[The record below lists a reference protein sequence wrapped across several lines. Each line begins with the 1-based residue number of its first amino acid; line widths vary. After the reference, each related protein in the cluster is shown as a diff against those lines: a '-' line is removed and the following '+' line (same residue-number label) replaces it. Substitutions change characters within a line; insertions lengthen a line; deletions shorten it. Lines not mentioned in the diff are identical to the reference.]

1 MCNFKGNSIK
11 KLLCSLFALSAISTA
26 IAQEV
31 NIKILGTSDI
41 HGRVVPWSYG
51 ADVEDKSGSYAQIA
65 TYVKDVRKNNKN
77 VVLVEVGDAIQD
89 NQIDVFAKDK
99 KYYKDHPIPKVLNEM
114 NYDIFVLGNHEFN
127 FGMKALDEILKDI
140 KAKKLT
146 ANFYHKKNDKRYID
160 ATTIIE
166 KDGVKLGIIGL
177 STPMSAK
184 FEEDTGN
191 LKDMKFTSPTEEA
204 RTQVEKLKAKG
215 VDAIIAVTH
224 MGIDNE
230 NNIPDTGMRDV
241 INAVDGIDVVIAGH
255 MHKDVPSETIK
266 NTLIT
271 EPHRYGT
278 VVSEVDLTFDIN
290 DKKEVK
296 LVKKE
301 SKTVPVKALE
311 ADKKIVEIYKP
322 YHEKLRELN
331 NVVIGQTA
339 NEMVPQETKHGVS
352 AAFSKDTGLSSFIN
366 DVEQHYS
373 GADVVTFSFD
383 HQKARMD
390 KGDIK
395 KKDIIF
401 NYRYAGGDVTVY
413 ELTGKQLKEYM
424 EWSANYFDTIQPGD
438 TEYRYN
444 AERKKSKYVTYDI
457 FGGVNYKIDLRNPQG
472 SKIVDLTLADG
483 KPVTDDMKLKVGMN
497 SYRFAQLNGKGG
509 IWEGQQIPVLWESKV
524 AMGREKGTIQNMMI
538 DYITNVKKGKID
550 GQSHNRW
557 EIIGLN

>member
-1 MCNFKGNSIK
+1 MK
-11 KLLCSLFALSAISTA
+11 KLLCSLFALSAVSTA
-26 IAQEV
+26 MAQEV
-31 NIKILGTSDI
+31 NIKLLGTSDI

-77 VVLVEVGDAIQD
+77 VVLVDVGDAIQD
-89 NQIDVFAKDK
+89 NQVDVFAKDK

-114 NYDIFVLGNHEFN
+114 KYDIFVLGNHEFN

-146 ANFYHKKNDKRYID
+146 ANFYYKKNDKRYID

-215 VDAIIAVTH
+215 VDAIIVIAH

-230 NNIPDTGMRDV
+230 NKIPDTGMRDV

-255 MHKDVPSETIK
+255 MHKDVPSEIIK

-331 NVVIGQTA
+331 NVVIGQTE

-390 KGDIK
+390 KGNIK

-413 ELTGKQLKEYM
+413 EMTGKQLKEYM

-457 FGGVNYKIDLRNPQG
+457 FGGVNYKIDLRNPKG

-509 IWEGQQIPVLWESKV
+509 IWEGQKIPVLWESKV

>member
-1 MCNFKGNSIK
+1 MK
-11 KLLCSLFALSAISTA
+11 KLLCSLFALSAVSTA
-26 IAQEV
+26 MAQEV
-31 NIKILGTSDI
+31 NIKLLGTSDV
-41 HGRVVPWSYG
+41 HGRIVPWSYG

-224 MGIDNE
+224 MGIENE

-311 ADKKIVEIYKP
+311 ADKKIEEIYKP

-366 DVEQHYS
+366 DVEQYYS

-413 ELTGKQLKEYM
+413 EMTGKQLKEYM

>member
-1 MCNFKGNSIK
+1 MK
-11 KLLCSLFALSAISTA
+11 KLLCSLFALSAVSTA
-26 IAQEV
+26 MAQEV

-41 HGRVVPWSYG
+41 HGRVVPWCYG

-77 VVLVEVGDAIQD
+77 VVLVDVGDAIQD
-89 NQIDVFAKDK
+89 NQVDVFAKDK

-114 NYDIFVLGNHEFN
+114 KYDIFILGNHEFN
-127 FGMKALDEILKDI
+127 FGMKALDEIFKDI

-146 ANFYHKKNDKRYID
+146 ANFYYKKNDKRYID

-215 VDAIIAVTH
+215 VDAIIVIAH

-230 NNIPDTGMRDV
+230 NKIPDTGMRDV

-301 SKTVPVKALE
+301 SKTVPVKELE

-331 NVVIGQTA
+331 NVVIGQTE

-352 AAFSKDTGLSSFIN
+352 AAFSRDTGLSSFIN

-383 HQKARMD
+383 HQKARMN

-413 ELTGKQLKEYM
+413 EMTGKQLKEYM

-472 SKIVDLTLADG
+472 SKIVGLTLADG

>member
-1 MCNFKGNSIK
+1 MK
-11 KLLCSLFALSAISTA
+11 KLLCSLFVLSAVSTA
-26 IAQEV
+26 MAQEV

-77 VVLVEVGDAIQD
+77 VVLVDVGDAIQD
-89 NQIDVFAKDK
+89 NQVDVFAKDK

-114 NYDIFVLGNHEFN
+114 KYDVFVLGNHEFN
-127 FGMKALDEILKDI
+127 FGMEALDEILKDI

-146 ANFYHKKNDKRYID
+146 ANFYYKKNDKRYID

-204 RTQVEKLKAKG
+204 RTQVENLKAKG
-215 VDAIIAVTH
+215 VDAIIVIAH
-224 MGIDNE
+224 MGIENE
-230 NNIPDTGMRDV
+230 NKIPDTGMRDV

-301 SKTVPVKALE
+301 SKTVPVKELE
-311 ADKKIVEIYKP
+311 ADKKIAEIYKP

-331 NVVIGQTA
+331 NVVIGQTE

-352 AAFSKDTGLSSFIN
+352 TAFSKDTGLSSFIN

-383 HQKARMD
+383 HQKARMN

-413 ELTGKQLKEYM
+413 EMTGKQLKEYM

-472 SKIVDLTLADG
+472 SKIVGLTLADG

-550 GQSHNRW
+550 GLSHNRW

>member
-1 MCNFKGNSIK
+1 MK

-26 IAQEV
+26 MAQEV
-31 NIKILGTSDI
+31 NIKLLGTSDV
-41 HGRVVPWSYG
+41 HGRIVPWSYG

-127 FGMKALDEILKDI
+127 FGMEALDEILKDI

-146 ANFYHKKNDKRYID
+146 ANFYYKKNDKRYID

-366 DVEQHYS
+366 DVEQYYS

-413 ELTGKQLKEYM
+413 EMTGKQLKEYM

>member
-1 MCNFKGNSIK
+1 MK
-11 KLLCSLFALSAISTA
+11 KLLCSLFALSAVSTA
-26 IAQEV
+26 MAQEV

-77 VVLVEVGDAIQD
+77 VVLVDVGDAIQD
-89 NQIDVFAKDK
+89 NQVDVFAKDK

-413 ELTGKQLKEYM
+413 EMTGKQLKEYM

-457 FGGVNYKIDLRNPQG
+457 FGGVNYKIDLRNPKG

-509 IWEGQQIPVLWESKV
+509 IWEGQKIPVLWESKV

>member
-1 MCNFKGNSIK
+1 MK

-26 IAQEV
+26 MAQEV
-31 NIKILGTSDI
+31 NIKLLGTSDV
-41 HGRVVPWSYG
+41 HGRIVPWSYG

-77 VVLVEVGDAIQD
+77 VVLVDVGDAIQD
-89 NQIDVFAKDK
+89 NQVDVFAKDK
-99 KYYKDHPIPKVLNEM
+99 KYYKDHPVPKVLNEM

-191 LKDMKFTSPTEEA
+191 LKDMNFTSPTEEA

-224 MGIDNE
+224 MGIENE
-230 NNIPDTGMRDV
+230 NKIPDTGMRDV

-366 DVEQHYS
+366 DVEQYYS

-509 IWEGQQIPVLWESKV
+509 IWEGQHIPVLWESKV

>member
-1 MCNFKGNSIK
+1 MK
-11 KLLCSLFALSAISTA
+11 KLLCSLFALSAVSTA
-26 IAQEV
+26 MAQEV
-31 NIKILGTSDI
+31 NIKLLGTSDV
-41 HGRVVPWSYG
+41 HGRIVPWSYG

-331 NVVIGQTA
+331 NVVIGQTE

-457 FGGVNYKIDLRNPQG
+457 FGGVNYKIDLRNPKG

-509 IWEGQQIPVLWESKV
+509 IWEGQEIPVLWESKV

>member
-1 MCNFKGNSIK
+1 MK

-26 IAQEV
+26 MAQEV
-31 NIKILGTSDI
+31 NIKLLGTSDV
-41 HGRVVPWSYG
+41 HGRIVPWSYG

-89 NQIDVFAKDK
+89 NQVDVFAKDK
-99 KYYKDHPIPKVLNEM
+99 KYYKDHPVPKVLNEM

-215 VDAIIAVTH
+215 VDAIIVIAH

-230 NNIPDTGMRDV
+230 NKIPDTGMRDV

-301 SKTVPVKALE
+301 SKTVPVKELE
-311 ADKKIVEIYKP
+311 ADKKIAEIYKP

-331 NVVIGQTA
+331 NVVIGQTE

-390 KGDIK
+390 KGNIK

-413 ELTGKQLKEYM
+413 EMTGKQLKEYM

-472 SKIVDLTLADG
+472 SKIVGLTLADG

-550 GQSHNRW
+550 GLSHNRW
-557 EIIGLN
+557 EITGLN

>member
-1 MCNFKGNSIK
+1 MK

-26 IAQEV
+26 MAQEV
-31 NIKILGTSDI
+31 NIKLLGTSDV
-41 HGRVVPWSYG
+41 HGRIVPWSYG

-77 VVLVEVGDAIQD
+77 VVLVDVGDVIQD
-89 NQIDVFAKDK
+89 NQVDVFAKDK

-114 NYDIFVLGNHEFN
+114 KYDVFVLGNHEFN
-127 FGMKALDEILKDI
+127 FGMEALDEILKDI

-146 ANFYHKKNDKRYID
+146 ANFYYKKNDKRYID

-215 VDAIIAVTH
+215 VDAIIVIAH
-224 MGIDNE
+224 MGIENE
-230 NNIPDTGMRDV
+230 NKIPDTGMRDV

-301 SKTVPVKALE
+301 SKTVPVKELE
-311 ADKKIVEIYKP
+311 ADKKIAEIYKP

-331 NVVIGQTA
+331 NVVIGQTE

-413 ELTGKQLKEYM
+413 EMTGKQLKEYM
-424 EWSANYFDTIQPGD
+424 EWSANYFDTIQLGD

-457 FGGVNYKIDLRNPQG
+457 FGGVNYKIDLRNPKG

-509 IWEGQQIPVLWESKV
+509 IWEGQEIPVLWESKV

>member
-1 MCNFKGNSIK
+1 MK
-11 KLLCSLFALSAISTA
+11 KLLCSLFALSAVSTA
-26 IAQEV
+26 MAQEV

-77 VVLVEVGDAIQD
+77 VVLVDVGDAIQD
-89 NQIDVFAKDK
+89 NQVDVFAKDK

-114 NYDIFVLGNHEFN
+114 KYDVFVLGNHEFN

-146 ANFYHKKNDKRYID
+146 ANFYYKKNDKRYID

-215 VDAIIAVTH
+215 VDAIIVIAH
-224 MGIDNE
+224 MGIENE
-230 NNIPDTGMRDV
+230 NKIPDTGMRDV

-301 SKTVPVKALE
+301 SKTVPVKELE
-311 ADKKIVEIYKP
+311 ADKKIAEIYKP

-331 NVVIGQTA
+331 NVVIGQTE

-390 KGDIK
+390 KGGIK

>member
-1 MCNFKGNSIK
+1 MK
-11 KLLCSLFALSAISTA
+11 KLLCSLFALSAVSTA
-26 IAQEV
+26 MAQEV
-31 NIKILGTSDI
+31 NIKLLGTSDV
-41 HGRVVPWSYG
+41 HGRIVPWSYG
-51 ADVEDKSGSYAQIA
+51 ADIEDKSGSYAQIA

-331 NVVIGQTA
+331 NVVIGQTE

-413 ELTGKQLKEYM
+413 EMTGKQLKEYM

-472 SKIVDLTLADG
+472 SKIVGLTLADG

-509 IWEGQQIPVLWESKV
+509 IWEGQKIPVLWESKV

-550 GQSHNRW
+550 GLSHNRW

>member
-1 MCNFKGNSIK
+1 MK
-11 KLLCSLFALSAISTA
+11 KLLCSLFALSAVSTA
-26 IAQEV
+26 MAQEV

-77 VVLVEVGDAIQD
+77 VVLVDVGDAIQD
-89 NQIDVFAKDK
+89 NQVDVFAKDK

-114 NYDIFVLGNHEFN
+114 KYDVFVLGNHEFN

-146 ANFYHKKNDKRYID
+146 SNFYYKKNDKRYID

-215 VDAIIAVTH
+215 VDAIIVIAH
-224 MGIDNE
+224 MGIENE
-230 NNIPDTGMRDV
+230 NKIPDTGMRDV

-301 SKTVPVKALE
+301 SKTVPVKELE
-311 ADKKIVEIYKP
+311 ADKKIAEIYKP

-331 NVVIGQTA
+331 NVVIGQTE

-352 AAFSKDTGLSSFIN
+352 AAFSRDTGLSSFIN

-383 HQKARMD
+383 HQKARMN

-413 ELTGKQLKEYM
+413 EMTGKQLKEYM

-457 FGGVNYKIDLRNPQG
+457 FGGVNYKIDLRNPRG

>member
-1 MCNFKGNSIK
+1 MK
-11 KLLCSLFALSAISTA
+11 KLLCSLFALSAVSTA
-26 IAQEV
+26 MAQEV
-31 NIKILGTSDI
+31 NIKLLGTSDV
-41 HGRVVPWSYG
+41 HGRIVPWSYG

-204 RTQVEKLKAKG
+204 RIQVEKLKAKG

-413 ELTGKQLKEYM
+413 EMTSKQLKEYM

-457 FGGVNYKIDLRNPQG
+457 FGGVNYKIDLRNPKG

>member
-1 MCNFKGNSIK
+1 MK
-11 KLLCSLFALSAISTA
+11 KLLCSLFALSAVSTA
-26 IAQEV
+26 MAQEV
-31 NIKILGTSDI
+31 NIKLLGTSDI

-77 VVLVEVGDAIQD
+77 VVLVDVGDAIQD
-89 NQIDVFAKDK
+89 NQVDVFAKDK

-114 NYDIFVLGNHEFN
+114 KYDVFVLGNHEFN
-127 FGMKALDEILKDI
+127 FGMEALDEILKDI

-146 ANFYHKKNDKRYID
+146 ANFYYKKNDKRYID

-215 VDAIIAVTH
+215 VDAIIVIAH

-230 NNIPDTGMRDV
+230 NKIPDTGMRDV

-301 SKTVPVKALE
+301 SKTVPVKELE
-311 ADKKIVEIYKP
+311 ADKKIAEIYKP

-331 NVVIGQTA
+331 NVVIGQTE

-383 HQKARMD
+383 HQKARMN

-457 FGGVNYKIDLRNPQG
+457 FGGVNYKIDLRNPKG

-550 GQSHNRW
+550 GLSHNRW
-557 EIIGLN
+557 EITGLN

>member
-1 MCNFKGNSIK
+1 MK
-11 KLLCSLFALSAISTA
+11 KLLCSLFALSAVSTA
-26 IAQEV
+26 MAQEV
-31 NIKILGTSDI
+31 NIKLLGTSDI

-77 VVLVEVGDAIQD
+77 VVLVDVGDAIQD
-89 NQIDVFAKDK
+89 NQVDVFAKDK

-114 NYDIFVLGNHEFN
+114 KYDVFVLGNHEFN
-127 FGMKALDEILKDI
+127 FGMEALDEILKDI

-146 ANFYHKKNDKRYID
+146 ANFYYKKNDKRYID

-215 VDAIIAVTH
+215 VDAIIVIAH
-224 MGIDNE
+224 IGIENE
-230 NNIPDTGMRDV
+230 NKIPDTGMRDV

-311 ADKKIVEIYKP
+311 ADKKIEEIYKP

-366 DVEQHYS
+366 DVEQYYS

-483 KPVTDDMKLKVGMN
+483 RPVTDDMKLKVGMN

>member
-1 MCNFKGNSIK
+1 MK

-26 IAQEV
+26 MAQEV

-77 VVLVEVGDAIQD
+77 VVLVDVGDAIQD
-89 NQIDVFAKDK
+89 NQVDVFAKDK

-114 NYDIFVLGNHEFN
+114 KYDVFVLGNHEFN
-127 FGMKALDEILKDI
+127 FGMEALDEILKDI

-146 ANFYHKKNDKRYID
+146 ANFYYKKNDKRYID

-191 LKDMKFTSPTEEA
+191 LKDMKFTSPTEEV

-215 VDAIIAVTH
+215 VDAIIVIAH
-224 MGIDNE
+224 MGIENE
-230 NNIPDTGMRDV
+230 NKIPDTGMRDV

-301 SKTVPVKALE
+301 SKTVPVKELE
-311 ADKKIVEIYKP
+311 ADKKIAEIYKP

-331 NVVIGQTA
+331 NVVIGQTE

-457 FGGVNYKIDLRNPQG
+457 FGGVNYKIDLRNPPG

-483 KPVTDDMKLKVGMN
+483 RPVTDDMKLKVGMN

>member
-1 MCNFKGNSIK
+1 MK
-11 KLLCSLFALSAISTA
+11 KLLCSLFALSAVSTA
-26 IAQEV
+26 MAQEV
-31 NIKILGTSDI
+31 NIKLLGTSDV
-41 HGRVVPWSYG
+41 HGRIVPWSYG

-413 ELTGKQLKEYM
+413 EMTGKQLKEYM
-424 EWSANYFDTIQPGD
+424 EWSADYFDTIQPGD

-457 FGGVNYKIDLRNPQG
+457 FGGVNYKIDLRNPKG

>member
-1 MCNFKGNSIK
+1 MK

-26 IAQEV
+26 MAQEV
-31 NIKILGTSDI
+31 NIKILGTSDV
-41 HGRVVPWSYG
+41 HGRIVPWSYG

-241 INAVDGIDVVIAGH
+241 INAIDGIDVVIAGH

-383 HQKARMD
+383 HQKARMN

-413 ELTGKQLKEYM
+413 EMTGKQLKEYM

>member
-1 MCNFKGNSIK
+1 MK
-11 KLLCSLFALSAISTA
+11 KLLCSLFVLSAVSTA
-26 IAQEV
+26 MAQEV
-31 NIKILGTSDI
+31 NIKLLGTSDV
-41 HGRVVPWSYG
+41 HGRIVPWSYG
-51 ADVEDKSGSYAQIA
+51 ADIEDKSGSYAQIA

-413 ELTGKQLKEYM
+413 EMTGKQLKEYM

-457 FGGVNYKIDLRNPQG
+457 FGGVNYKIDLRNPKG

-509 IWEGQQIPVLWESKV
+509 IWEGQKIPVLWESKV

>member
-1 MCNFKGNSIK
+1 MK
-11 KLLCSLFALSAISTA
+11 KLLCSLFALSAVSTA
-26 IAQEV
+26 MAQEV
-31 NIKILGTSDI
+31 NIKLLGTSDV
-41 HGRVVPWSYG
+41 HGRIVPWSYG

-383 HQKARMD
+383 HQKARMN

-457 FGGVNYKIDLRNPQG
+457 FGGVNYKIDLRNPKG

>member
-1 MCNFKGNSIK
+1 MK
-11 KLLCSLFALSAISTA
+11 KLLCSLFALSAVSTA
-26 IAQEV
+26 MAQEV
-31 NIKILGTSDI
+31 NIKLLGTSDI

-77 VVLVEVGDAIQD
+77 VVLVDVGDAIQD
-89 NQIDVFAKDK
+89 NQVDVFAKDK

-114 NYDIFVLGNHEFN
+114 KYDVFVLGNHEFN
-127 FGMKALDEILKDI
+127 FGMEALDEILKDI

-146 ANFYHKKNDKRYID
+146 ANFYYKKNDKRYID

-215 VDAIIAVTH
+215 VDAIIVIAH
-224 MGIDNE
+224 MGIENE
-230 NNIPDTGMRDV
+230 NKIPDTGMRDV

-311 ADKKIVEIYKP
+311 ADKKIAEIYKP

-331 NVVIGQTA
+331 NVVIGQTE

-383 HQKARMD
+383 HQKARMN

>member
-1 MCNFKGNSIK
+1 MK
-11 KLLCSLFALSAISTA
+11 KLLCSLFALSAVSTA
-26 IAQEV
+26 MAQEV
-31 NIKILGTSDI
+31 NIKLLGTSDV
-41 HGRVVPWSYG
+41 HGRIVPWSYG

-311 ADKKIVEIYKP
+311 ADKKIAEIYKP

-331 NVVIGQTA
+331 NVVIGQTE

-413 ELTGKQLKEYM
+413 EMTGKQLKEYM

-472 SKIVDLTLADG
+472 SKIVGLTLADG

-509 IWEGQQIPVLWESKV
+509 IWEGQKIPVLWESKV

>member
-1 MCNFKGNSIK
+1 MK
-11 KLLCSLFALSAISTA
+11 KLLCSLFALSAVSTA
-26 IAQEV
+26 MAQEV
-31 NIKILGTSDI
+31 NIKLLGTSDV
-41 HGRVVPWSYG
+41 HGRIVPWSYG
-51 ADVEDKSGSYAQIA
+51 ADIEDKSGSYAQIA

-224 MGIDNE
+224 MGIENE

-457 FGGVNYKIDLRNPQG
+457 FGGVNYKIDLRNPKG

-550 GQSHNRW
+550 GLSHNRW

>member
-1 MCNFKGNSIK
+1 MK
-11 KLLCSLFALSAISTA
+11 KLLCSLFALSAVSTA
-26 IAQEV
+26 MAQEV
-31 NIKILGTSDI
+31 NIKLLGTSDI
-41 HGRVVPWSYG
+41 HGRIVPWSYG

-77 VVLVEVGDAIQD
+77 VVLVDVGDAIQD
-89 NQIDVFAKDK
+89 NQVDVFAKDK

-114 NYDIFVLGNHEFN
+114 KYDVFVLGNHEFN

-215 VDAIIAVTH
+215 VDAIIVIAH
-224 MGIDNE
+224 MGIENE
-230 NNIPDTGMRDV
+230 NKIPDTGMRDV

-550 GQSHNRW
+550 GLSHNRW

>member
-1 MCNFKGNSIK
+1 MK
-11 KLLCSLFALSAISTA
+11 KLLCSLFALSAVSTA
-26 IAQEV
+26 MAQEV

-77 VVLVEVGDAIQD
+77 VVLVDVGDAIQD
-89 NQIDVFAKDK
+89 NQVDVFAKDK

-114 NYDIFVLGNHEFN
+114 KYDVFVLGNHEFN

-146 ANFYHKKNDKRYID
+146 ANFYYKKNDKRYID

-215 VDAIIAVTH
+215 VDAIIVIAH
-224 MGIDNE
+224 MGIENE
-230 NNIPDTGMRDV
+230 NKIPDTGMRDV

-301 SKTVPVKALE
+301 SKTVPVKELE
-311 ADKKIVEIYKP
+311 ADKKIAEIYKP

-331 NVVIGQTA
+331 NVVIGQTE

-383 HQKARMD
+383 HQKARMN

-401 NYRYAGGDVTVY
+401 NYRYAGGDITVY

>member
-1 MCNFKGNSIK
+1 MK
-11 KLLCSLFALSAISTA
+11 KLLCLLCALSAVSTA
-26 IAQEV
+26 MAQEV
-31 NIKILGTSDI
+31 NIKLLGTSDV
-41 HGRVVPWSYG
+41 HGRIVPWSYG

-114 NYDIFVLGNHEFN
+114 KYDVFVLGNHEFN

-146 ANFYHKKNDKRYID
+146 ANFYYKKNDKRYID

-311 ADKKIVEIYKP
+311 ADKKIEEIYKP

-383 HQKARMD
+383 HQKARLD

-413 ELTGKQLKEYM
+413 EMTGKQLKEYM

-550 GQSHNRW
+550 GLSHNRW

>member
-1 MCNFKGNSIK
+1 MK

-26 IAQEV
+26 MAQEV
-31 NIKILGTSDI
+31 NIKLLGTSDV
-41 HGRVVPWSYG
+41 HGRIVPWSYG

-146 ANFYHKKNDKRYID
+146 ANFYYKKNDKRYID

-413 ELTGKQLKEYM
+413 EMTGKQLKEYM

-472 SKIVDLTLADG
+472 SKIVGLTLADG

>member
-1 MCNFKGNSIK
+1 MK
-11 KLLCSLFALSAISTA
+11 KLLCSLFALSAVSTA
-26 IAQEV
+26 MAQEV
-31 NIKILGTSDI
+31 NIKLLGTSDI

-77 VVLVEVGDAIQD
+77 VVLVDVGDAIQD
-89 NQIDVFAKDK
+89 NQVDVFAKDK

-114 NYDIFVLGNHEFN
+114 KYDIFVLGNHEFN

-215 VDAIIAVTH
+215 VDAIIVIAH
-224 MGIDNE
+224 MGIENE
-230 NNIPDTGMRDV
+230 NKIPDTGMRDV

-301 SKTVPVKALE
+301 SKTVPVKELE
-311 ADKKIVEIYKP
+311 ADKKIAEIYKP

-331 NVVIGQTA
+331 NVVIGQTE

-390 KGDIK
+390 KGNIK

-413 ELTGKQLKEYM
+413 EMTGKQLKEYM
-424 EWSANYFDTIQPGD
+424 EWSANYFDTIQQGD

-457 FGGVNYKIDLRNPQG
+457 FGGVNYKIDLRNPKG

-509 IWEGQQIPVLWESKV
+509 IWEGQEIPVLWESKV

>member
-1 MCNFKGNSIK
+1 MK
-11 KLLCSLFALSAISTA
+11 KLLCSLFALSAVSTA
-26 IAQEV
+26 MAQEV

-77 VVLVEVGDAIQD
+77 VVLVDVGDAIQD
-89 NQIDVFAKDK
+89 NQVDVFAKDK

-114 NYDIFVLGNHEFN
+114 KYDVFVLGNHEFN

-146 ANFYHKKNDKRYID
+146 ANFYYKKNDKRYID

-215 VDAIIAVTH
+215 VDAIIVIAH

-230 NNIPDTGMRDV
+230 NKIPDTGMRDV

-301 SKTVPVKALE
+301 SKTVPVKELE
-311 ADKKIVEIYKP
+311 ADKKIAEIYKP

-331 NVVIGQTA
+331 NVVIGQTE

-352 AAFSKDTGLSSFIN
+352 TAFSKDTGLSSFIN

-383 HQKARMD
+383 HQKARMN

>member
-1 MCNFKGNSIK
+1 MK
-11 KLLCSLFALSAISTA
+11 KLLCSLFALSAVSTA

-31 NIKILGTSDI
+31 NIKLLGTSDI

-77 VVLVEVGDAIQD
+77 VVLVDVGDAIQD
-89 NQIDVFAKDK
+89 NQVDVFAKDK

-114 NYDIFVLGNHEFN
+114 KYDVFVLGNHEFN

-146 ANFYHKKNDKRYID
+146 ANFYYKKNDKRYID

-184 FEEDTGN
+184 FEEDMGN

-204 RTQVEKLKAKG
+204 RTQVEKLKEKG
-215 VDAIIAVTH
+215 VDAIIVIAH

-230 NNIPDTGMRDV
+230 NKIPDTGMRDV

-301 SKTVPVKALE
+301 SKTVPVKELE
-311 ADKKIVEIYKP
+311 ADKKIAEIYKP

-331 NVVIGQTA
+331 NVVIGQTE

-383 HQKARMD
+383 HQKARMN

-401 NYRYAGGDVTVY
+401 NYRYAGGDGTVY

>member
-1 MCNFKGNSIK
+1 MK
-11 KLLCSLFALSAISTA
+11 KLLCSLFALSAVSTA
-26 IAQEV
+26 MAQEV
-31 NIKILGTSDI
+31 NIKLLGTSDI

-77 VVLVEVGDAIQD
+77 VVLVDVGDAIQD
-89 NQIDVFAKDK
+89 NQVDVFAKDK

-114 NYDIFVLGNHEFN
+114 KYDIFVLGNHEFN

-146 ANFYHKKNDKRYID
+146 ANFYYKKNDKRYID

-191 LKDMKFTSPTEEA
+191 LKDMKFTSPTEET

-215 VDAIIAVTH
+215 VDAIIVIAH

-230 NNIPDTGMRDV
+230 NKIPDTGMRDV

-301 SKTVPVKALE
+301 SKTVPVKELE
-311 ADKKIVEIYKP
+311 ADKKIAEIYKP

-331 NVVIGQTA
+331 NVVIGQTE

-383 HQKARMD
+383 HQKARMN

-413 ELTGKQLKEYM
+413 EMTGKQLKEYM

>member
-1 MCNFKGNSIK
+1 MK
-11 KLLCSLFALSAISTA
+11 KLLCSLFALSAVSTA
-26 IAQEV
+26 MAQEV
-31 NIKILGTSDI
+31 NIKLLGTSDV
-41 HGRVVPWSYG
+41 HGRIVPWSYG
-51 ADVEDKSGSYAQIA
+51 ADIEDKSGSYAQIA

-331 NVVIGQTA
+331 NVVIGQTE

-413 ELTGKQLKEYM
+413 EMTGKQLKEYM

-509 IWEGQQIPVLWESKV
+509 IWEGQKIPVLWESKV
-524 AMGREKGTIQNMMI
+524 AMDREKGTIQNMMI

-550 GQSHNRW
+550 GLSHNRW

>member
-1 MCNFKGNSIK
+1 MK
-11 KLLCSLFALSAISTA
+11 KLLCSLFALSAVSTA
-26 IAQEV
+26 MAQEV
-31 NIKILGTSDI
+31 NIKLLGTSDI

-77 VVLVEVGDAIQD
+77 VVLVDVGDAIQD
-89 NQIDVFAKDK
+89 NQVDVFAKDK

-114 NYDIFVLGNHEFN
+114 KYDVFVLGNHEFN
-127 FGMKALDEILKDI
+127 FGMEALDEILKDI

-146 ANFYHKKNDKRYID
+146 ANFYYKKNDKRYID

-191 LKDMKFTSPTEEA
+191 LKDMKFTSPTEEV
-204 RTQVEKLKAKG
+204 RTQVDKLKSKG
-215 VDAIIAVTH
+215 VDAIIVIAH
-224 MGIDNE
+224 MGIENE
-230 NNIPDTGMRDV
+230 NKIPDTGMRDV

-311 ADKKIVEIYKP
+311 ADKKIAEIYKP

-331 NVVIGQTA
+331 NVVIGQTE

-352 AAFSKDTGLSSFIN
+352 AAFSRDTGLSSFIN

-383 HQKARMD
+383 HQKARMN

>member
-1 MCNFKGNSIK
+1 MK
-11 KLLCSLFALSAISTA
+11 KLLCSLFALSAVSTA
-26 IAQEV
+26 MAQEV
-31 NIKILGTSDI
+31 NIKLLGTSDV
-41 HGRVVPWSYG
+41 HGRIVPWSYG

-352 AAFSKDTGLSSFIN
+352 VAFSKDTGLSSFIN

-509 IWEGQQIPVLWESKV
+509 IWEGQKIPVLWESKV

>member
-1 MCNFKGNSIK
+1 MK
-11 KLLCSLFALSAISTA
+11 KLLCSLFALSAVSTA
-26 IAQEV
+26 MAQEV
-31 NIKILGTSDI
+31 NIKLLGTSDI

-77 VVLVEVGDAIQD
+77 VVLVDVGDAIQD
-89 NQIDVFAKDK
+89 NQVDVFAKDK

-114 NYDIFVLGNHEFN
+114 KYDVFVLGNHEFN

-457 FGGVNYKIDLRNPQG
+457 FGGVNYKIDLRNPKG

-509 IWEGQQIPVLWESKV
+509 IWEGQEIPVLWESKV

-550 GQSHNRW
+550 GLSHNRW

>member
-1 MCNFKGNSIK
+1 MK
-11 KLLCSLFALSAISTA
+11 KLLCSLFALSAVSTA
-26 IAQEV
+26 MAQEV
-31 NIKILGTSDI
+31 NIKLLGTSDI

-77 VVLVEVGDAIQD
+77 VVLVDVGDAIQD
-89 NQIDVFAKDK
+89 NQVDVFAKDK

-114 NYDIFVLGNHEFN
+114 KYDIFVLGNHEFN

-215 VDAIIAVTH
+215 VDAIIVIAH
-224 MGIDNE
+224 MGIENE
-230 NNIPDTGMRDV
+230 NKIPDTGMRDV

-301 SKTVPVKALE
+301 SKTVPVKELE
-311 ADKKIVEIYKP
+311 ADKKIAEIYKP

-331 NVVIGQTA
+331 NVVIGQTE

-413 ELTGKQLKEYM
+413 EMTGKQLKEYM

-457 FGGVNYKIDLRNPQG
+457 FGGVNYKIDLRNPKG

-509 IWEGQQIPVLWESKV
+509 IWEGQKIPVLWESKV